1 MGRGLSPPLP
11 RFLEVNMIKVT
22 RFQGKEYYLNSD
34 LIMTIEE
41 TPDTVI
47 SLFNGVKIVV
57 KEDMDEVVER
67 IKIFRKEISYPSTIR
82 KTE

>member
-1 MGRGLSPPLP
+1 
-11 RFLEVNMIKVT
+11 MIKVT
-22 RFQGKEYYLNSD
+22 RFQGTEYYLNSD

-47 SLFNGVKIVV
+47 SLLNGVKIVV

-67 IKIFRKEISYPSTIR
+67 IKNFRREINDPSTIR
-82 KTE
+82 KTD